1 MFLQV
6 AIPVPVHRTFT
17 YSVPPELRNDA
28 AVGKR
33 VLVPFGR
40 KKTTGC
46 IVGITERPD
55 TGETKE
61 ILEILDREPLFSPE
75 DLRFYEWAGA
85 YYLHPVG
92 MTLKAVLPAGIH
104 REGET
109 RVRLRPSPGEGAGE
123 LSPPEKRVLDV
134 LGKRPE
140 GWKMG
145 ALRKAV
151 PRVSLAP
158 VLETLRERG
167 LVEITERIAPPRVR
181 ERKETLLVP
190 LDGPPPE
197 KMKKRERDLLERLR
211 REGPAPLSALRGQ
224 YRGLAALAAS
234 LEEKGLL
241 RREEREVFRTPS
253 GGPRIGGAAPAAELT
268 EEQDRALEAILAGLS
283 ENRYIPFLLHGV
295 TGSGKTEIYLRA
307 AREAVRNGGSVLFL
321 VPEIALTPQL
331 SGRIRDHFRGE
342 EIALLHSGI
351 SPAERFDAWRKVRR
365 GTVRIVVGARSAV
378 FAPLPGLRLILC
390 DEEHDTSYKQDERFT
405 YSGRDLAIV
414 KARMCGAVVVLGSAT
429 PGVQT
434 FFNTGEKG
442 FRYLSLTRRVDD
454 RSLPRVDI
462 VDMKT
467 EKDRDERIPIFS
479 AALRDAL
486 GTALSEKKQALL
498 FLNRRG
504 FDTFIF
510 CAGCGHVFRCRNC
523 TVSMTRHAREDIV
536 RCHYCGFSQGMPS
549 ACPRCGGTRI
559 LSYGVGTEK
568 VEEETGRLFPE
579 ARVERMDS
587 DTTQKRGAVEKILH
601 RFDRG
606 DIDILIGTQ
615 MIAKGH
621 DFPNVTLVGVI
632 SADMSLNL
640 PDFRAAERTF
650 QMLTQ
655 VSGRGGRG
663 DFPGKVVIQTVHP
676 DHYAVLHSKNHDF
689 PAFFEEEIEMRREL
703 GYPPFSRMVNLRIS
717 GLHQE
722 KVAAAARSLAAL
734 ARRRIDG
741 MKGASRPSLIGP
753 SESPLGKLKGRYRWQ
768 LLLMGTGVKALHALA
783 GELLEGG
790 AKKGVEIRADVDP
803 MNFM

>member
-1 MFLQV
+1 
-6 AIPVPVHRTFT
+6 
-17 YSVPPELRNDA
+17 
-28 AVGKR
+28 
-33 VLVPFGR
+33 
-40 KKTTGC
+40 
-46 IVGITERPD
+46 
-55 TGETKE
+55 
-61 ILEILDREPLFSPE
+61 
-75 DLRFYEWAGA
+75 
-85 YYLHPVG
+85 
-92 MTLKAVLPAGIH
+92 
-104 REGET
+104 
-109 RVRLRPSPGEGAGE
+109 
-123 LSPPEKRVLDV
+123 
-134 LGKRPE
+134 
-140 GWKMG
+140 
-145 ALRKAV
+145 
-151 PRVSLAP
+151 
-158 VLETLRERG
+158 
-167 LVEITERIAPPRVR
+167 
-181 ERKETLLVP
+181 
-190 LDGPPPE
+190 
-197 KMKKRERDLLERLR
+197 
-211 REGPAPLSALRGQ
+211 
-224 YRGLAALAAS
+224 
-234 LEEKGLL
+234 
-241 RREEREVFRTPS
+241 
-253 GGPRIGGAAPAAELT
+253 
-268 EEQDRALEAILAGLS
+268 
-283 ENRYIPFLLHGV
+283 
-295 TGSGKTEIYLRA
+295 
-307 AREAVRNGGSVLFL
+307 
-321 VPEIALTPQL
+321 
-331 SGRIRDHFRGE
+331 
-342 EIALLHSGI
+342 
-351 SPAERFDAWRKVRR
+351 
-365 GTVRIVVGARSAV
+365 
-378 FAPLPGLRLILC
+378 
-390 DEEHDTSYKQDERFT
+390 
-405 YSGRDLAIV
+405 
-414 KARMCGAVVVLGSAT
+414 
-429 PGVQT
+429 
-434 FFNTGEKG
+434 
-442 FRYLSLTRRVDD
+442 VDD